1 MDELILRP
9 IAHIQTDFKE
19 KFGVPRQSGRVKEL
33 QGWVVFEKEY
43 AVR

>member
-33 QGWVVFEKEY
+33 QGRVVF
-43 AVR
+43 